1 MNPNTIPLDNG
12 EPPPTASDPREADEA
27 RLAGYGLAGG
37 AVEVGAGAVVHGLD
51 LPLGGLA
58 MVSAQ
63 CVLLTR
69 AAQGLH
75 ERPRVA
81 WVGLLAAGLKALAPA
96 GRRMRPMMAIA
107 MQAWAF
113 ALALKL
119 LGWNRAAVITGG
131 LLMGTWSG
139 AQGLLLQWLWIG
151 SAWFA
156 AAEKLV
162 AGLAG
167 WLGTAAPPLP
177 ALLAVYLLLH
187 ALGVA
192 IVAALAWRRRAEP
205 VSLEPVAPEALRNLL
220 TPRAAE
226 GWLASSWRALPELLR
241 PGFLAPLA
249 IVLGALAAGGT
260 PGEALFWIALR
271 ALTIGWLLC
280 VLLRRVDPHGLTR
293 FLTRLG
299 WHAPARLWG
308 RVLMRLGTTNSAGT
322 IDCAEARQPTS

>member
-1 MNPNTIPLDNG
+1 VNPNTIPLDNG

-205 VSLEPVAPEALRNLL
+205 VLLEPVAPEALRNLL
-220 TPRAAE
+220 APRAAE

-293 FLTRLG
+293 CFTRLG

>member
-1 MNPNTIPLDNG
+1 MSLHAETFDAGQAPQGAET
-12 EPPPTASDPREADEA
+12 DPRQADEA

-37 AVEVGAGAVVHGLD
+37 AVEVGAGAIVHGID

-69 AAQGLH
+69 AAEGLH

-96 GRRMRPMMAIA
+96 GRRLRPMLAIA
-107 MQAWAF
+107 MQAWAY

-119 LGWNRAAVITGG
+119 FGWNRAAVIVGG
-131 LLMGTWSG
+131 LLMGAWSG

-167 WLGTAAPPLP
+167 WLGTAAPPL
-177 ALLAVYLLLH
+177 AVLLAVYLLLH

-192 IVAALAWRRRAEP
+192 LVAALAWGRRADP
-205 VSLEPVAPEALRNLL
+205 VTLPAAAPSALQGLL
-220 TPRAAE
+220 APRAAE
-226 GWLASSWRALPELLR
+226 GWFASSWRALPELLR

-249 IVLGALAAGGT
+249 IVLGALAAGGNEA
-260 PGEALFWIALR
+260 EALFWIALR
-271 ALTIGWLLC
+271 ALTVCWLLC
-280 VLLRRVDPHGLTR
+280 VLLRRVDPHGLTVMLQR
-293 FLTRLG
+293 RG
-299 WHAPARLWG
+299 WQAPARLWE
-308 RVLMRLGTTNSAGT
+308 RVLALLRG
-322 IDCAEARQPTS
+322 

>member
-1 MNPNTIPLDNG
+1 MSRALTLRDA
-12 EPPPTASDPREADEA
+12 ESSQQADEA
-27 RLAGYGLAGG
+27 RVAGYGLAGG

-63 CVLLTR
+63 CMLLTR
-69 AAQGLH
+69 AAEGLH

-81 WVGLLAAGLKALAPA
+81 WVGMLAAGLKALAPA
-96 GRRMRPMMAIA
+96 GRRLRPMLAIA
-107 MQAWAF
+107 MQAWAY
-113 ALALKL
+113 ALALRL

-151 SAWFA
+151 SAWFT
-156 AAEKLV
+156 AAEKLI

-192 IVAALAWRRRAEP
+192 IVAALAWGRRAEP
-205 VSLEPVAPEALRNLL
+205 IQPDHTAPATLQGLLVS
-220 TPRAAE
+220 RAAE

-260 PGEALFWIALR
+260 ESETLFWIALR
-271 ALTIGWLLC
+271 ALTVGWLLC

-293 FLTRLG
+293 CFTRLG

-308 RVLMRLGTTNSAGT
+308 RVLALLGNGSGR
-322 IDCAEARQPTS
+322 EL

>member
-1 MNPNTIPLDNG
+1 M
-12 EPPPTASDPREADEA
+12 ESREADEA
-27 RLAGYGLAGG
+27 RLAAYGLAGG
-37 AVEVGAGAVVHGLD
+37 AVEIGAGAIVHGID

-69 AAQGLH
+69 AAEGLH

-96 GRRMRPMMAIA
+96 GRRLRPMLAIA
-107 MQAWAF
+107 MQAWAY
-113 ALALKL
+113 ALALRL
-119 LGWNRAAVITGG
+119 FGWNRVAVIVGG

-167 WLGTAAPPLP
+167 GLGTAAPPLP
-177 ALLAVYLLLH
+177 VLLAVYLLLH

-192 IVAALAWRRRAEP
+192 LVAALAWGRRAEP
-205 VSLEPVAPEALRNLL
+205 VELPTAAPSALQGLL
-220 TPRAAE
+220 APRAAE
-226 GWLASSWRALPELLR
+226 GWFASGWRALPELLR
-241 PGFLAPLA
+241 LGFLAPLA

-260 PGEALFWIALR
+260 EAEALFWIALR
-271 ALTIGWLLC
+271 ALTVCWLLC
-280 VLLRRVDPHGLTR
+280 VLLRRVDPNRLTAALHR
-293 FLTRLG
+293 WG
-299 WHAPARLWG
+299 WHAPARLWE
-308 RVLMRLGTTNSAGT
+308 RVLGLIGGVRN
-322 IDCAEARQPTS
+322 

>member
-1 MNPNTIPLDNG
+1 MSPADSP
-12 EPPPTASDPREADEA
+12 ARDPREADEA

-63 CVLLTR
+63 CLLLTR
-69 AAQGLH
+69 AAEGLH

-96 GRRMRPMMAIA
+96 GRRLRPMLAIA
-107 MQAWAF
+107 MQAWAY
-113 ALALKL
+113 ALALRV
-119 LGWNRAAVITGG
+119 LGWNRFAVIVGG
-131 LLMGTWSG
+131 LLMGCWAG

-177 ALLAVYLLLH
+177 MLLAVYLLLH

-192 IVAALAWRRRAEP
+192 GIAALAWGRRAEP
-205 VSLEPVAPEALRNLL
+205 VVLPPAASATLGRLL
-220 TPRAAE
+220 GPRGTE
-226 GWLASSWRALPELLR
+226 GWFASSWRALPELLR

-249 IVLGALAAGGT
+249 IVLGALAVTGSS
-260 PGEALFWIALR
+260 GEALFWIALR
-271 ALTIGWLLC
+271 ALALCWLLC
-280 VLLRRVDPHGLTR
+280 VLLRRIDPQ
-293 FLTRLG
+293 RLILFFSRVG
-299 WHAPARLWG
+299 WQAPARLWG
-308 RVLMRLGTTNSAGT
+308 QVLGVVRGERSV
-322 IDCAEARQPTS
+322 D

>member
-1 MNPNTIPLDNG
+1 MKLLAQD
-12 EPPPTASDPREADEA
+12 AVDPREADEA

-37 AVEVGAGAVVHGLD
+37 AVEIGAGALVHGLD

-69 AAQGLH
+69 AAEGLH

-96 GRRMRPMMAIA
+96 GRRLRPMLAIA
-107 MQAWAF
+107 MQAWAY
-113 ALALKL
+113 ALALRL
-119 LGWNRAAVITGG
+119 FGWNRAAVITGG
-131 LLMGTWSG
+131 LLMGAWSG

-151 SAWFA
+151 NAWFA

-192 IVAALAWRRRAEP
+192 LVAALAWGRRAEAVP
-205 VSLEPVAPEALRNLL
+205 LDPVAPEVLQGLL
-220 TPRAAE
+220 APRAAE

-241 PGFLAPLA
+241 PGFLAPLT
-249 IVLGALAAGGT
+249 IVIGALAVGGT
-260 PGEALFWIALR
+260 PAEALFWIALR
-271 ALTIGWLLC
+271 ALTICWLLC
-280 VLLRRVDPHGLTR
+280 VLLRRVDPHRLTAALR
-293 FLTRLG
+293 RWG
-299 WHAPARLWG
+299 WHAPARLWE
-308 RVLMRLGTTNSAGT
+308 RVLGLVAGV
-322 IDCAEARQPTS
+322 RN